1 MPVQPAADRN
11 QVGHFAQT
19 DGKPLQVQSNN
30 ESWTMKLVADAM
42 KDEDDGWFHHLRA
55 KTSPGSGLKGKPM
68 WYNGLTEEE
77 YERCVG

>member
-1 MPVQPAADRN
+1 
-11 QVGHFAQT
+11 VGHFAQI

-55 KTSPGSGLKGKPM
+55 KTSRCLGLKAELM
-68 WYNGLTEEE
+68 WCNGSTEEE